1 MGGTG
6 REARRWGNEAMD
18 LARRVK
24 ALRVGVES
32 PLNVNVVYQ
41 VGGDVV
47 PVGFSGVRAGRY
59 SSADKLLLVQ
69 AAVREAAEHHSEE
82 DPGRTARFGDSGGG
96 AFRARVAPD
105 LLLAASSSRDGAR
118 TDSSAQKPSVRL
130 PGHAFGGSH
139 DTARDCWVTD
149 I

>member
-6 REARRWGNEAMD
+6 REARRWGDEAMD

-24 ALRVGVES
+24 ALRVGVKS

-47 PVGFSGVRAGRY
+47 PVDFSGVRAGRY

-69 AAVREAAEHHSEE
+69 AAVPEAPEHHHSEE
-82 DPGRTARFGDSGGG
+82 TL
-96 AFRARVAPD
+96 VD
-105 LLLAASSSRDGAR
+105 LLDSAIVEAERFAQR
-118 TDSSAQKPSVRL
+118 KAITDQPLDALRAVATRL
-130 PGHAFGGSH
+130 RSP
-139 DTARDCWVTD
+139 
-149 I
+149 